1 MIEQFLS
8 DYTLRT
14 VTLGSALLG
23 TVGGVLSAFVV
34 LRQQSLLGDAVS
46 HAALPGIGLAFLI
59 TGSKAPLIL
68 MVGAAIAGWM
78 GAVMVLLITKN
89 SRVKYDSALGLVL
102 SVFFGVGLVLLTFI
116 QKSSLPNQAGLDS
129 FLFGQA
135 ASLVMEDVLTMTIMG
150 GLALVI
156 IMLFW
161 KEFKL
166 LAFDPEFARSL
177 MLPVRWLDFGCT
189 TLLVIVIVIGLQTV
203 GVVLMSAMIIA
214 PAAAARQWTDNF
226 GVMTLISAIIGTLC
240 GAGGSILSATT
251 SNLPTGPIIVICA
264 AGVVVIS
271 ILVAPHHGI
280 VWYRIRQT
288 LQNRKLRA
296 EAVLLDL
303 FDLAKQHESPQYP
316 HMEKVLR
323 VIYPQSGSLRRQLQG
338 LQSKGLVTK
347 NDQGAW
353 ALTPDGVS
361 LCYQLIKE
369 RTP

>member
-1 MIEQFLS
+1 MIEQFLG

-14 VTLGSALLG
+14 VTLGAAILGAVCGALS
-23 TVGGVLSAFVV
+23 TFVV

-59 TGSKAPLIL
+59 TGSKASLIL
-68 MVGAAIAGWM
+68 MIGAGIAGWL
-78 GAVMVLLITKN
+78 GTAFVLLITN
-89 SRVKYDSALGLVL
+89 SSRVKYDSALGLVL
-102 SVFFGVGLVLLTFI
+102 SVFFGIGLVLLTFI

-135 ASLVMEDVLTMTIMG
+135 ASLVMDDVLTMTVVG
-150 GLALVI
+150 GLALVVI
-156 IMLFW
+156 LLLW

-177 MLPVRWLDFGCT
+177 MLPVRWLDVGCT
-189 TLLVIVIVIGLQTV
+189 TLLVVVIVIGLQTV

-226 GVMTLISAIIGTLC
+226 GVMTVISMIIGTLC
-240 GAGGSILSATT
+240 GAGGSILSATR
-251 SNLPTGPIIVICA
+251 SHVPTGPIIVVCA
-264 AGVVVIS
+264 AGVVVMS
-271 ILVAPHHGI
+271 ILGAPHRGI
-280 VWYRIRQT
+280 IWHKIRQI

-303 FDLAKQHESPQYP
+303 FELAKQHETLEYP

-338 LQSKGLVTK
+338 LQSKGLVMR
-347 NDQGAW
+347 NENGAW

-361 LCYQLIKE
+361 RCHQLIKE
-369 RTP
+369 RTS